1 MSKLY
6 NVGVYIR
13 LSMEDAAYDSDSI
26 ENQREM
32 LSLFIDQMPGWVLH
46 KNYVDNGYSGGNFH
60 RPGFL
65 EMMQDVRG
73 GKVNLVLVKDLSRF
87 GRNYLEAGRYLEEE
101 LPALGCR
108 FVALSDGIDTENGET
123 DIMPF
128 LNAMNDYYIKNLS
141 DRIRSVIHAKMRD
154 GQKWGRISYGYCRD
168 PQNHAHLV
176 IDEET
181 AAVVRRLFQMRRSG
195 MGIYNIVKTL
205 NAEGI
210 MSPMVYRQSHQLE
223 KESRSPHKKWIQC
236 TIRKML
242 RDEIYIGTAAQ
253 RKNKMAS
260 YRERREVRCPP
271 EDWLRVENAFPPIID
286 RETWDAVQEVNRQ
299 ASEDNPQYQ
308 TSKRNL
314 FTSLVTCQDCGKT
327 MTASRSYYT
336 NQDGQKLVNLYYHC
350 RTFSVTA
357 GSSCT
362 SHAISE
368 LELKELVL
376 GAVHQFAAQISL
388 DENAMLKSLTGRLI
402 STSSISKAG
411 AQKEVRR
418 LRQELRKLEA
428 AMSTLYEDWAG
439 GTLTEGTFSQ
449 RMEQYETQR
458 QANEQRLTLWEQTE
472 QQALEKQADIER
484 RIELIRANANATDID
499 RDLLESLV
507 EKIEV
512 GACGPQREVQIHYR
526 FVGNL

>member
-6 NVGVYIR
+6 NIGVYIR

-32 LSLFIDQMPGWVLH
+32 LSLFIDQIPGWVLH
-46 KNYVDNGYSGGNFH
+46 KNYVDNGYSGGNFN

-108 FVALSDGIDTENGET
+108 FVALSDGIDTETGEN

-128 LNAMNDYYIKNLS
+128 LNAMNDYYLKNLS

-154 GQKWGRISYGYCRD
+154 GQKWGRVSYGYRRD
-168 PQNHAHLV
+168 PQNHAQLV
-176 IDEET
+176 IDEE
-181 AAVVRRLFQMRRSG
+181 AAMVVRRIFQMRHNG
-195 MGIYNIVKTL
+195 MGIYSIVKTL

-210 MSPMVYRQSHQLE
+210 MSPMAYRQSQQLE

-236 TIRKML
+236 TVHKML

-260 YRERREVRCPP
+260 YRERREIRCPRD
-271 EDWLRVENAFPPIID
+271 EWVYVENAFPHIID

-299 ASEDNPQYQ
+299 ANEAAPQCQ
-308 TSKRNL
+308 ASKQNL
-314 FTSLVTCQDCGKT
+314 FNGLVVCQDCGKT
-327 MTASRSYYT
+327 MTARRSYYT
-336 NQDGQKLVNLYYHC
+336 HQDGEKVTNLSYHC

-357 GSSCT
+357 GSACS

-368 LELKELVL
+368 LELKGLVL

-388 DENAMLKSLTGRLI
+388 DESAMIKSLTRQFI
-402 STSSISKAG
+402 SANSISKAD

-428 AMSTLYEDWAG
+428 AMATLYEDWAG
-439 GTLTEGTFSQ
+439 GAFTESIFSQ
-449 RMEQYETQR
+449 RMGQYEAQR
-458 QANEQRLTLWEQTE
+458 RAKEQRLSLLEQTE
-472 QQALEKQADIER
+472 QQSAKKLADIKR
-484 RIELIRANANATDID
+484 WIELIRENATATDVD
-499 RDLLESLV
+499 RNLLETLV
-507 EKIEV
+507 EKIEI
-512 GACGPQREVQIHYR
+512 GACGPKREVRIHYR